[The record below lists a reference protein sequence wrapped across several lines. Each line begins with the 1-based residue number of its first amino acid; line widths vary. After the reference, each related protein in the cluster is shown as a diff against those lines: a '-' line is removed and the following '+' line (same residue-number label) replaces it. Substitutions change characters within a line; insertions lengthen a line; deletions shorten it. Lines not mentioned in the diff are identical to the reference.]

1 MKEEKEVKK
10 VKRRKL
16 ARKLKISDIKRGE
29 GAHVG
34 HLLSRIKAREVELT
48 VCCVIVALIIIIV
61 SLYFIFSAVCNPKK
75 YNTTTVGNFSVSFNQ
90 VGESLGNIVNLTPLE
105 PMSDSDGLNTVS
117 YGVHI
122 ENTSSKRQN
131 FQIVLQE
138 DYARVKEDE
147 CGEWQLPYQYL
158 HYQVEDSNVLTFTD
172 TTLVSPVLLS
182 SYLEPH
188 EKKTYQIKIWVSDT
202 VPIEYLN
209 YHYHGNLVVID
220 DNNIQ

>member
-16 ARKLKISDIKRGE
+16 ARKLKISDIKRGQ

-48 VCCVIVALIIIIV
+48 VCCVIVALVIIIV
-61 SLYFIFSAVCNPKK
+61 SLYFVFSTVRDPKK
-75 YNTTTVGNFSVSFNQ
+75 YNTTMVGNFSVSFNQ
-90 VGESLGNIVNLTPLE
+90 VEDSLGNVVNLTPLE
-105 PMSDSDGLNTVS
+105 PMSDSEGLNTVS

-122 ENTSSKRQN
+122 ENTSNQRQN

-138 DYARVKEDE
+138 DYARVQEDE

-172 TTLVSPVLLS
+172 TTLVSPVLFS
-182 SYLEPH
+182 SYLEPY
-188 EKKTYQIKIWVSDT
+188 EKRTYQIKIWVSDT
-202 VPIEYLN
+202 VPLEYLN

-220 DNNIQ
+220 EANIQ